1 MPAISVVG
9 LGKLGLCLAACLAY
23 KGQRVIG
30 VDIDVQKIQSINN
43 GQAPFYEP
51 RLQDLLKQ
59 SRERLTAVSSYDQA
73 IRETNTTFIVVNT
86 PSEPEGGY
94 SLKYVNRVAESLGRA
109 LREKR
114 DYHLVVLT
122 STVLPGSTEQSI
134 RPILEDYSGKNCG
147 EGFGLCYSPE
157 FLALGNAVEGIL
169 RPDLVLIGE
178 HDKKSGDILEAVYKQ
193 LCENSPPVRRMTI
206 INAEITKI
214 ALNAYI
220 TMKISFANT
229 LAGLCEKV
237 AGGNV
242 DEVTSALGLD
252 SRIGSRSLRGGL
264 GYGGPCF
271 PRDSRAF
278 GYYARRNGCQGY
290 LADASDEVNRHR
302 ISEVVEF
309 IKKQVS
315 RDAKRVA
322 VLGMT
327 YKPNTA
333 IVEESQSMRIAEAM
347 AGAGY
352 RVKVYD
358 PEGLEEA
365 KKYLGSAV
373 SYAKSVND
381 CIDDADIL
389 IVATAWEQFGNL
401 EANRLRRGSRL
412 IVDCWRTLDS
422 RKFSGDKRLVQ
433 LGVSTEK
440 ERAR

>member
-1 MPAISVVG
+1 MSAISVIG

-23 KGQRVIG
+23 KGHKVIG
-30 VDIDVQKIQSINN
+30 VDIDVQKIQSVNN
-43 GQAPFYEP
+43 GVVPFYEP
-51 RLQDLLKQ
+51 RMQELLEQ
-59 SRERLTAVSSYDQA
+59 SKGRLAAVSNYEEA
-73 IRETNTTFIVVNT
+73 VRETDITFIVVNT

-94 SLKYVNRVAESLGRA
+94 SLKYVNRAAESIGRA
-109 LREKR
+109 LRKKR

-122 STVLPGSTEQSI
+122 STVLPGSTEQSL
-134 RPILEDYSGKNCG
+134 RPILEDYSGKKCG
-147 EGFGLCYSPE
+147 EGFGLCYNPE

-169 RPDLVLIGE
+169 RPDMVLIGE
-178 HDKKSGDILEAVYKQ
+178 HDRKSGNMLEAVYKKM
-193 LCENSPPVRRMTI
+193 CENSPPIRRMTL
-206 INAEITKI
+206 INAEITKL

-252 SRIGSRSLRGGL
+252 TRIGARSLRGGL

-271 PRDSRAF
+271 PRDSKAF
-278 GYYARRNGCQGY
+278 GYYARRNGCQAY
-290 LADASDEVNRHR
+290 LADASDDVNRHR

-309 IKKQVS
+309 IKRQVG

-322 VLGMT
+322 VLGVT
-327 YKPNTA
+327 YKSNTE

-347 AGAGY
+347 AGSGY

-358 PEGLEEA
+358 PKGLEEA
-365 KKYLGSAV
+365 KKYLGGGV
-373 SYAKSVND
+373 TYAKSIND
-381 CIDDADIL
+381 CIDDAEIL
-389 IVATAWEQFGNL
+389 IVATPWDEFNEL
-401 EANRLRRGSRL
+401 ELRRLGRGNRL
-412 IVDCWRTLDS
+412 IVDCWRTLDQA
-422 RKFSGDKRLVQ
+422 KFSGDKRLIQ

-440 ERAR
+440 GPAK

>member
-59 SRERLTAVSSYDQA
+59 SKERLTAVSSYDQA
-73 IRETNTTFIVVNT
+73 IMETNATFIVVNT

-94 SLKYVNRVAESLGRA
+94 SLKYVNRVAESVGRA

-134 RPILEDYSGKNCG
+134 RPILEDYSGKECG
-147 EGFGLCYSPE
+147 DGLGLCYSPE

-169 RPDLVLIGE
+169 RPDMVLIGE
-178 HDKKSGDILEAVYKQ
+178 HDKKSGDTLEAVYKQ
-193 LCENSPPVRRMTI
+193 LCENSPPIRRMTI

-252 SRIGSRSLRGGL
+252 TRIGGRSLRGGL

-278 GYYARRNGCQGY
+278 GYYARRNGCQAY

-309 IKKQVS
+309 IKRQG

-358 PEGLEEA
+358 PQGLEEA

-389 IVATAWEQFGNL
+389 IVATPWEQFGNL
-401 EANRLRRGSRL
+401 ETSRLRRGKRL
-412 IVDCWRTLDS
+412 IVDCWRTLDPG
-422 RKFSGDKRLVQ
+422 KFSGDKRLVQ

-440 ERAR
+440 